1 MHWQSTQVTVGA
13 VNSRQRA
20 PWPHRAQGGT
30 GLHWSLLC
38 QRSSKN
44 LQPGHLPAVFTT
56 LSSKLKESEVKGSR
70 EENVLNVNLK
80 TVCWDSAPEM
90 GFKSQRCGQ
99 VPLDLGDSLKRWE
112 EHSRESWALRL
123 RHCRAQRPSLHP
135 SNHAACFYSRDA
147 TGQWHKMALQNFP
160 NFTSGPKSTT
170 VRFKLH
176 WKAYDSRF
184 QRI

>member
-20 PWPHRAQGGT
+20 PWLHRAQGGT

-70 EENVLNVNLK
+70 ERERVKCKLK
-80 TVCWDSAPEM
+80 RQYAGTQRQRWDSNPRDVGRSHWAWGTVWKDERNAQGKAELFASGTAGPRRPLFTQATM
-90 GFKSQRCGQ
+90 LFAFIAGMQLVSDTKWLYRTFQTLLLGQ
-99 VPLDLGDSLKRWE
+99 SL
-112 EHSRESWALRL
+112 
-123 RHCRAQRPSLHP
+123 QP
-135 SNHAACFYSRDA
+135 
-147 TGQWHKMALQNFP
+147 
-160 NFTSGPKSTT
+160 
-170 VRFKLH
+170 
-176 WKAYDSRF
+176 
-184 QRI
+184 

>member
-13 VNSRQRA
+13 VNSRQWA

-80 TVCWDSAPEM
+80 DSMLGLSTHSNPRDVGRSHWTWGTVWKDERNAQGKAELFASGTAGPRRPLFTQATM
-90 GFKSQRCGQ
+90 LLAFIAGMQLVSDTKWLYRTFQTSLLGQ
-99 VPLDLGDSLKRWE
+99 SLQ
-112 EHSRESWALRL
+112 L
-123 RHCRAQRPSLHP
+123 
-135 SNHAACFYSRDA
+135 
-147 TGQWHKMALQNFP
+147 
-160 NFTSGPKSTT
+160 
-170 VRFKLH
+170 
-176 WKAYDSRF
+176 
-184 QRI
+184 

>member
-13 VNSRQRA
+13 MNSRQRA

-90 GFKSQRCGQ
+90 GFKSQSRGQ

-112 EHSRESWALRL
+112 ERSRESWALRL
-123 RHCRAQRPSLHP
+123 RHWGPRRPLFTQATMLPAFIAGMQLVSDTKWLYRTFQTLLLGQSLQP
-135 SNHAACFYSRDA
+135 
-147 TGQWHKMALQNFP
+147 
-160 NFTSGPKSTT
+160 
-170 VRFKLH
+170 
-176 WKAYDSRF
+176 
-184 QRI
+184 